1 MITVYEEYHDNRVYE
16 QSYDNCD
23 ILMHIQ
29 RKTVQNFLKC
39 FMSFAKSTNLQWDSD
54 YDAVSQVKVNGEV
67 SFETGETQ
75 LGGMS
80 LAINETSCTNLDNG
94 SKGGRE
100 EVEMEEV
107 VRREDAGGCEELGNG
122 EGEEVGKGEGEVKG
136 EGEERRNEVPVIDVT
151 TPSQD
156 GSSEHLL

>member
-1 MITVYEEYHDNRVYE
+1 M
-16 QSYDNCD
+16 
-23 ILMHIQ
+23 
-29 RKTVQNFLKC
+29 
-39 FMSFAKSTNLQWDSD
+39 
-54 YDAVSQVKVNGEV
+54 NGEV

-107 VRREDAGGCEELGNG
+107 VRREDAGGGKELENG
-122 EGEEVGKGEGEVKG
+122 DLEEVGKEEGVVV

>member
-1 MITVYEEYHDNRVYE
+1 
-16 QSYDNCD
+16 
-23 ILMHIQ
+23 
-29 RKTVQNFLKC
+29 
-39 FMSFAKSTNLQWDSD
+39 MSLAKSTNQLISSETQTI
-54 YDAVSQVKVNGEV
+54 DAVSQVKVNGEV

-107 VRREDAGGCEELGNG
+107 VRREDAGGGKELENG
-122 EGEEVGKGEGEVKG
+122 DLEEVGKEEGVVV

>member
-1 MITVYEEYHDNRVYE
+1 MFHG
-16 QSYDNCD
+16 
-23 ILMHIQ
+23 
-29 RKTVQNFLKC
+29 FG
-39 FMSFAKSTNLQWDSD
+39 KSTNLQWDSD

-67 SFETGETQ
+67 SFETTGETQ

-107 VRREDAGGCEELGNG
+107 VRREDAGGGKELENG
-122 EGEEVGKGEGEVKG
+122 DLEEVGKEEGVVV

>member
-107 VRREDAGGCEELGNG
+107 VRREDAGGGKELENG
-122 EGEEVGKGEGEVKG
+122 DLEEVGKEEGVVV

>member
-1 MITVYEEYHDNRVYE
+1 
-16 QSYDNCD
+16 
-23 ILMHIQ
+23 MHIQ
-29 RKTVQNFLKC
+29 FKLQTIQNFLKS
-39 FMSFAKSTNLQWDSD
+39 FLSFAKSTNQIICSETQTI
-54 YDAVSQVKVNGEV
+54 DAVSQVKVNGEV

-107 VRREDAGGCEELGNG
+107 VRREDAGGGKELENG
-122 EGEEVGKGEGEVKG
+122 DLEEVGKEEGVVV